1 MIKTLVLLEV
11 GLAAAIFLLAA
22 AQYLGLSQARR
33 EGRTQNVS
41 RLMTYG
47 TLMALTV
54 IYAVGNLIWLGSAQ
68 NTQDVGQIENL
79 PTVNWTFL
87 IIAVMIGILAAWD
100 LVTHIRFA
108 ACRAQSEQMAGL
120 PGRDRVDLRREH
132 PRHLSLTGAPNS
144 TTDDR
149 LPARL
154 PGLQTE
160 LVEEADRIAA
170 GKNSR
175 ELGKRVTGG
184 RVSKMGL
191 EIGER

>member
-108 ACRAQSEQMAGL
+108 
-120 PGRDRVDLRREH
+120 
-132 PRHLSLTGAPNS
+132 LTGQPHYKPRLMTALAMVLLMVLLVGLNLSRWQVYLDEIES
-144 TTDDR
+144 TY
-149 LPARL
+149 
-154 PGLQTE
+154 
-160 LVEEADRIAA
+160 VESIPDT
-170 GKNSR
+170 SR
-175 ELGKRVTGG
+175 
-184 RVSKMGL
+184 
-191 EIGER
+191 

>member
-68 NTQDVGQIENL
+68 NPQNIQDL

-108 ACRAQSEQMAGL
+108 
-120 PGRDRVDLRREH
+120 
-132 PRHLSLTGAPNS
+132 LTGQPHYKPRLMTALAMVLLMVLLVGLNLSRWQVYLDEIES
-144 TTDDR
+144 TY
-149 LPARL
+149 
-154 PGLQTE
+154 
-160 LVEEADRIAA
+160 VESIPE
-170 GKNSR
+170 
-175 ELGKRVTGG
+175 TTP
-184 RVSKMGL
+184 
-191 EIGER
+191 